1 MSKSSLVNGS
11 KNKSGLLSNATA
23 NSVLATA
30 FKTNLSTNPKAARQ
44 LSDSGINALCEAYSK
59 GITTQQIAEYLG
71 CSLYAVLVYESGLK
85 AEDKELL
92 NQAKLQHA
100 LLAKQ
105 VIASLMDAEL
115 ARLDVAREMTSVAV
129 GSGIAGSEN
138 KDNIAVALGSEDA
151 LSDIVLKKAKALK
164 IRADMAESD
173 INRYSKA
180 SEKQGESNQG
190 VINNTIVLTPDTFSM
205 LMHIEK

>member
-1 MSKSSLVNGS
+1 MIKRSLVNGS
-11 KNKSGLLSNATA
+11 KIKSGNLL
-23 NSVLATA
+23 
-30 FKTNLSTNPKAARQ
+30 AARQ
-44 LSDSGINALCEAYSK
+44 LESIFKTELATDNASAQIRASGGVSALCEAYSK

-71 CSLYAVLVYESGLK
+71 CSMHAVLVYESGLK

-105 VIASLMDAEL
+105 VIASQIDSEL
-115 ARLDVAREMTSVAV
+115 ARLSVAREMTEAQV
-129 GSGIAGSEN
+129 GSGIAGAEDA
-138 KDNIAVALGSEDA
+138 DNVAAALGSEDA

-164 IRADMAESD
+164 IRADMADSD
-173 INRYSKA
+173 IARYSKA

-190 VINNTIVLTPDTFSM
+190 VINNTIVLTPDTFGM
-205 LMHIEK
+205 LMHIDK

>member
-11 KNKSGLLSNATA
+11 KSKSGLLSNATA

-30 FKTNLSTNPKAARQ
+30 FKTNLSTNSIAAKQ
-44 LSDSGINALCEAYSK
+44 LSDTGINSLCEAYSK

-71 CSLYAVLVYESGLK
+71 CSLYAVLVYESGLN
-85 AEDKELL
+85 AEDRELL

-105 VIASLMDAEL
+105 VIASRMDTEL
-115 ARLDVAREMTSVAV
+115 ARLDVAREMTEAQV
-129 GSGIAGSEN
+129 GSGIAGAADAD
-138 KDNIAVALGSEDA
+138 KVAAALGSEDA

-190 VINNTIVLTPDTFSM
+190 VINNTIVLTPDTFGM
-205 LMHIEK
+205 LMHIDK

>member
-1 MSKSSLVNGS
+1 M
-11 KNKSGLLSNATA
+11 SNALV
-23 NSVLATA
+23 NSVLGAIFRTDLA
-30 FKTNLSTNPKAARQ
+30 GDAVVAKQ

-71 CSLYAVLVYESGLK
+71 CSLYAVFVYERDLK

-105 VIASLMDAEL
+105 VIASQIDSEL
-115 ARLDVAREMTSVAV
+115 ARLAVAREMTEAQV
-129 GSGIAGSEN
+129 GSGIAGTEDAD
-138 KDNIAVALGSEDA
+138 KVAAALGSEDA

-164 IRADMAESD
+164 IRADMADSD
-173 INRYSKA
+173 IARYSKA

-190 VINNTIVLTPDTFSM
+190 VINNTIVLTPDTFGM
-205 LMHIEK
+205 LMHIDK

>member
-1 MSKSSLVNGS
+1 MSSVDVDR
-11 KNKSGLLSNATA
+11 LLSPI
-23 NSVLATA
+23 
-30 FKTNLSTNPKAARQ
+30 FKTSASSNPKAARQ
-44 LSDSGINALCEAYSK
+44 LSDTGINSLCEAYSK

-105 VIASLMDAEL
+105 VIASRMDAEL
-115 ARLDVAREMTSVAV
+115 ARLDVAREMTEAQV
-129 GSGIAGSEN
+129 GSGIAGAEDA
-138 KDNIAVALGSEDA
+138 DNVAAALGSEDA

-190 VINNTIVLTPDTFSM
+190 VINNTIVLTPDTFGM
-205 LMHIEK
+205 LMHIDK